1 MRPQARGQ
9 AAANGLLDSTSPTPY
24 GSRTAGTS
32 YRRWQ
37 VSRPRCAPNRCA
49 ISGSQM
55 ALRGGKPTPDLAC
68 SRETSPPRKNQPGAA
83 DETPASG
90 VGGAER
96 PGPGHQ
102 TAFDPHH
109 TDLFNQNANHLV
121 SDKLWA
127 PFKPAGQPLYRIGV
141 SEGTRTPDTQDHNR
155 GCALTDGSIE
165 AVRAGHGASCGYDR
179 RVSARLGACDRSHSC
194 SQDRTP

>member
-1 MRPQARGQ
+1 MWACVLLTNGAAPLTTPARCAGFRSWAVTGPLAATCRPSTRAKQRGNPSWGPVQASEVRPQARGQ

-127 PFKPAGQPLYRIGV
+127 PFKPAGQPLYRMG
-141 SEGTRTPDTQDHNR
+141 
-155 GCALTDGSIE
+155 
-165 AVRAGHGASCGYDR
+165 
-179 RVSARLGACDRSHSC
+179 
-194 SQDRTP
+194 